1 MWHFCTQSPSN
12 SSFKVSSL
20 CPLLI
25 ARPFCC
31 CCQHNKSRRCHT
43 SHVPQYCYCKCS
55 IGPDLKC
62 SDCGRSVTPVRMH
75 VVAFF
80 TQHLQGE
87 AQKGKKDTRRLKP
100 RYYGE
105 VLTRDEIISR
115 MEKDEAEKK
124 KKKRRGQKSDEC
136 QPSPT
141 NIGQNIL

>member
-1 MWHFCTQSPSN
+1 MC
-12 SSFKVSSL
+12 
-20 CPLLI
+20 
-25 ARPFCC
+25 
-31 CCQHNKSRRCHT
+31 HNTATASA
-43 SHVPQYCYCKCS
+43 VL
-55 IGPDLKC
+55 DLKC

-124 KKKRRGQKSDEC
+124 KKKRRGQKSDKC

-141 NIGQNIL
+141 NDGRNIF